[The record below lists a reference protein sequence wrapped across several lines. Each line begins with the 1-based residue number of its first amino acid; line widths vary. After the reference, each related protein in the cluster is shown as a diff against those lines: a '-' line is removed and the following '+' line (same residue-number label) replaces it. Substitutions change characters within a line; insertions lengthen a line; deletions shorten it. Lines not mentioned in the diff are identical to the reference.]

1 MSVNR
6 NGKSNVRKLLR
17 GDKNTTNTNNHQSTE
32 QVKESLEAYQKGG
45 VKNSIGNCVKV
56 LKNDPKLRGAIAKN
70 LLTERVDIIKPL
82 WWERT
87 GSTITDTDMNYLLL
101 YLEENYGLTNEN
113 KVLKAIDIVANENSY
128 HPIRDYLDQLQ
139 WDGKERIRYAL
150 HRFLGSEESEYNYQ
164 ALKLIMLGAIHRAFH
179 PGCKFETMLCLVGGQ
194 GAGKSTFFRF
204 MAIRDEWFSD
214 DLRNLDDENVYRK
227 LQGHWII
234 EMSEMMAT
242 ANAKSIEGIKS
253 FLSRQKEI
261 YKVPYET
268 HPADRLRQC
277 VFAGT
282 TNRQDFLPR
291 DRTGNRRFIPVNVY
305 PEHAE
310 VHILEDEFESR
321 QYVAQMWAEAMVIY
335 RSGDYKL
342 SFTAELENSLR
353 DQQQDFM
360 QEDTQAGM
368 IYAFLEDF
376 TGDRVCSKLLYAE
389 ALGNT
394 FNQPAAWETREICEI
409 MNTGIANGTI
419 KGWRAYKNP
428 KRYAKY
434 GSQKGWERVKD
445 PVPSDD
451 ISTSVTDNS
460 SIDNSTLQY
469 GVKGRARPVDNSI
482 TADDD
487 LPFD

>member
-1 MSVNR
+1 M
-6 NGKSNVRKLLR
+6 R
-17 GDKNTTNTNNHQSTE
+17 GDKNTTNNNHQSTE
-32 QVKESLEAYQKGG
+32 QIKESLEAYQKGG

-56 LKNDPKLRGAIAKN
+56 LKSDSKLQGAIAKN
-70 LLTERVDIIKPL
+70 LLTERVDIVKPL
-82 WWERT
+82 WWKRT

-113 KVLKAIDIVANENSY
+113 KALKAIDIVANENCY
-128 HPIRDYLDQLQ
+128 HPIRDYLNQLQ

-164 ALKLIMLGAIHRAFH
+164 ALKLFMIGAIHRAFH

-253 FLSRQKEI
+253 FLSRQKET

-305 PEHAE
+305 PEKAE
-310 VHILEDEFESR
+310 VHILADENAAR
-321 QYVAQMWAEAMVIY
+321 RYVAQMWAEAMMIY

-389 ALGNT
+389 ALDHPY
-394 FNQPAAWETREICEI
+394 NQPQSWETREICEI

-434 GSQKGWERVKD
+434 GSQKGWERVEE
-445 PVPSDD
+445 PVSSDD

-469 GVKGRARPVDNSI
+469 GEKGRARPVDNSI

>member
-1 MSVNR
+1 M
-6 NGKSNVRKLLR
+6 R
-17 GDKNTTNTNNHQSTE
+17 GDKNTTNSNRQSTE
-32 QVKESLEAYQKGG
+32 QIKESLEAYQKGG

-70 LLTERVDIIKPL
+70 LLTERVDIVKPL
-82 WWERT
+82 WWKRT

-113 KVLKAIDIVANENSY
+113 KALKAMDIVANENCY

-164 ALKLIMLGAIHRAFH
+164 ALKLFMLGAIHRAFH

-214 DLRNLDDENVYRK
+214 DLRKLDDENVYRK

-234 EMSEMMAT
+234 EMSEMIAT
-242 ANAKSIEGIKS
+242 ANAKSIEEIKS
-253 FLSRQKEI
+253 FLSRQKET

-305 PEHAE
+305 PERAE
-310 VHILEDEFESR
+310 VHILEVESESR

-335 RSGDYKL
+335 RGGDYKL
-342 SFTAELENSLR
+342 SFTAELENCLSDR
-353 DQQQDFM
+353 QQDFM

-389 ALGNT
+389 ALDHPY
-394 FNQPAAWETREICEI
+394 NQPQSWETREICEI

-419 KGWRAYKNP
+419 KGWVAYKNP

-434 GSQKGWERVKD
+434 GSQKGWERIKEQ
-445 PVPSDD
+445 P
-451 ISTSVTDNS
+451 
-460 SIDNSTLQY
+460 L
-469 GVKGRARPVDNSI
+469 VDNSI
-482 TADDD
+482 IPDDD

>member
-1 MSVNR
+1 M
-6 NGKSNVRKLLR
+6 R
-17 GDKNTTNTNNHQSTE
+17 GDKNTTDTNNNQTTE
-32 QVKESLEAYQKGG
+32 QIKGSLEVYQKGG

-70 LLTERVDIIKPL
+70 LLTERVDIVKPL

-113 KVLKAIDIVANENSY
+113 KALKAIDIVANENCY
-128 HPIRDYLDQLQ
+128 HPIRDYLNQLQ
-139 WDGKERIRYAL
+139 WDGKERIRNAL

-164 ALKLIMLGAIHRAFH
+164 ALKLFMLGAIHRVLH
-179 PGCKFETMLCLVGGQ
+179 PGCKFEIMLCLVGGQ

-214 DLRNLDDENVYRK
+214 DLRKLDDENVYRK

-234 EMSEMMAT
+234 EMSEMIAT
-242 ANAKSIEGIKS
+242 TNAKSIEEIKS
-253 FLSRQKEI
+253 FLSRQKET

-291 DRTGNRRFIPVNVY
+291 DRTGNRRFIPVTVY
-305 PEHAE
+305 PERAE
-310 VHILEDEFESR
+310 VHILEDENASR
-321 QYVAQMWAEAMVIY
+321 AYIDQMWAEAMVMY
-335 RSGDYKL
+335 NCGDCKL
-342 SFTAELENSLR
+342 TFNSEMDIQLR
-353 DQQQDFM
+353 TQQQDFM

-389 ALGNT
+389 ALDNK

-419 KGWRAYKNP
+419 TGWKAYKNP
-428 KRYAKY
+428 KRYSKY
-434 GSQKGWERVKD
+434 GSQKGWERIKS
-445 PVPSDD
+445 PE
-451 ISTSVTDNS
+451 
-460 SIDNSTLQY
+460 
-469 GVKGRARPVDNSI
+469 PVDSLSDSSVDKQI
-482 TADDD
+482 TSDDD
-487 LPFD
+487 LPF

>member
-1 MSVNR
+1 M
-6 NGKSNVRKLLR
+6 R
-17 GDKNTTNTNNHQSTE
+17 GDKNTTNSNRQSTE
-32 QVKESLEAYQKGG
+32 QIKESLEAYQKGG
-45 VKNSIGNCVKV
+45 VKNSIGNCAKV

-70 LLTERVDIIKPL
+70 LLTERVDIVKPL
-82 WWERT
+82 WWKRT

-113 KVLKAIDIVANENSY
+113 KALKAIDIVANENCY
-128 HPIRDYLDQLQ
+128 HPIRDYLNQLQ

-164 ALKLIMLGAIHRAFH
+164 ALKLFMLGAIHRAFH

-214 DLRNLDDENVYRK
+214 DLRKLDDENVYRK

-234 EMSEMMAT
+234 EMSEMIAT
-242 ANAKSIEGIKS
+242 ANAKSIEEIKS
-253 FLSRQKEI
+253 FLSRQKET

-305 PEHAE
+305 PERAE
-310 VHILEDEFESR
+310 VHILEDEESSR
-321 QYVAQMWAEAMVIY
+321 AYIDQLWAEAMVIY

-353 DQQQDFM
+353 DRQQDFM

-434 GSQKGWERVKD
+434 GSQKGWERIKEQ
-445 PVPSDD
+445 P
-451 ISTSVTDNS
+451 
-460 SIDNSTLQY
+460 L
-469 GVKGRARPVDNSI
+469 VDNSI
-482 TADDD
+482 TPDDD
-487 LPFD
+487 LPFDYLLNSLS

>member
-1 MSVNR
+1 M
-6 NGKSNVRKLLR
+6 R
-17 GDKNTTNTNNHQSTE
+17 GDKNTTDTNNNQTTE
-32 QVKESLEAYQKGG
+32 QIKGSLEVYQKGG
-45 VKNSIGNCVKV
+45 VKNSIRNCVTV
-56 LKNDPKLRGAIAKN
+56 FQSDPKLKGSIARN

-82 WWERT
+82 WWKRT
-87 GSTITDTDMNYLLL
+87 GSLLTDLDMDYLLL
-101 YLEENYGLTNEN
+101 YLEESYGLTNEK
-113 KVLKAIDIVANENSY
+113 KVQSAIEIVANENCY
-128 HPIRDYLDQLQ
+128 HPIQAHLNSLK
-139 WDGKERIRYAL
+139 WDGEERIRYAL
-150 HRFLGSEESEYNYQ
+150 HRFLGSEENEYNYE
-164 ALKLIMLGAIHRAFH
+164 ALRLFMMGAIKRVFE
-179 PGCKFETMLCLVGGQ
+179 PGCKFENMLCLVGGQ

-204 MAIRDEWFSD
+204 MAIKDEWFSD
-214 DLRNLDDENVYRK
+214 DLRKLDDENVYRK

-234 EMSEMMAT
+234 EMSEMIAT
-242 ANAKSIEGIKS
+242 ANAKSIEEIKS
-253 FLSRQKEI
+253 FLSRQKET

-291 DRTGNRRFIPVNVY
+291 DRTGNRRFIPVTVY
-305 PEHAE
+305 PEKAE
-310 VHILEDEFESR
+310 VHILENESESR
-321 QYVAQMWAEAMVIY
+321 QYIAQMWAEAMVMY
-335 RSGDYKL
+335 NSDDYKL
-342 SFTAELENSLR
+342 TFSAEMDDQLR
-353 DQQQDFM
+353 AHQQDFM

-389 ALGNT
+389 ALDHPY
-394 FNQPAAWETREICEI
+394 NQPQSWETREICEI

-434 GSQKGWERVKD
+434 GSQKGWERVKEQ
-445 PVPSDD
+445 P
-451 ISTSVTDNS
+451 
-460 SIDNSTLQY
+460 L
-469 GVKGRARPVDNSI
+469 VDKVI